1 MDNASIEKILSQSTA
16 AFQLYQHFSGKQKA
30 DFLYAIANEI
40 TLMTTELTVTAQ
52 AESSLS
58 EVRIQGEIIR
68 TTNQL
73 KSFGDLVLAGNWVQA
88 TIDKGDPNRKPLP
101 KPDIR
106 KMYFPIGPIVVFG
119 ASNFPL
125 AFSTAGGDTASA
137 LAAGC
142 SVIVKSHPAHPRTS
156 ALVAQAIYRSMKAC
170 DIPEFVFQHIEDS
183 SIEVGQQLVKHS
195 FTKGVAFT
203 GSFHG
208 GKALFDLAVNRKEP
222 IPVFAEMGSVNPV
235 LVLPDAM
242 IRNESLA
249 STLSA
254 SVLQGVGQFCTNPG
268 LIVVVE
274 SEGLPLFLQQLSN
287 EVEKAEPA
295 KMLHSGIAES
305 YRKRK
310 SETLSESGVSV
321 LSSVVDGEA
330 GFGSPALAIVNASD
344 YITNPNLQEEVF
356 GPFSLIVKCAKAS
369 ELKSIIGCTKGQL
382 TASVFG
388 TEEDY
393 RTYSQEISLL
403 KQVCGRLIFNNVPT
417 GVEVCK
423 AMHHGGPYP
432 STTDSRFTSVGND
445 AIYRFVRPVSF
456 QNAPMQFLPVELQ
469 DKNQLNIIRCVNNIW
484 TNDNI

>member
-1 MDNASIEKILSQSTA
+1 MDNAIVEKILSQSTA

-30 DFLYAIANEI
+30 DFLYRIANEI
-40 TLMTTELTVTAQ
+40 TLISTELAVTAQ
-52 AESSLS
+52 AESSLP

-73 KSFGDLVLAGNWVQA
+73 NSFADLVLAGDWVQA
-88 TIDKGDPNRKPLP
+88 TIDKGDPDRKPLP

-156 ALVAQAIYRSMKAC
+156 ALVAQAIARSVTAC
-170 DIPEFVFQHIEDS
+170 DVPEFVFQHIEDS
-183 SIEVGQQLVKHS
+183 SIEVGQQLVKHAL
-195 FTKGVAFT
+195 TKGVAFT

-208 GKALFDLAVNRKEP
+208 GKALFDLAVNRTEP

-235 LVLPDAM
+235 VVLPDAM
-242 IRNESLA
+242 ISNESLP

-268 LIVVVE
+268 LIVALE
-274 SEGLPLFLQQLSN
+274 CEGLPLFLQQLSN
-287 EVEKAEPA
+287 LIDKAAPA
-295 KMLHSGIAES
+295 RMLHSGIAES
-305 YRKRK
+305 YRRRK
-310 SETLSESGVSV
+310 AESLAQSGVSV
-321 LSSVVDGEA
+321 LSRVEDGEV
-330 GFGSPALAIVNASD
+330 GFGSPALAVVNASD
-344 YITNPNLQEEVF
+344 YIANPNLQEEVF
-356 GPFSLIVKCAKAS
+356 GPFSLIVRCSNAR
-369 ELKSIIGCTKGQL
+369 ELKSVIGCTKGQL
-382 TASVFG
+382 TATVFG
-388 TEEDY
+388 TGEDY
-393 RTYSQEISLL
+393 RIYSQEILSL

-432 STTDSRFTSVGND
+432 STTDSRFTSVGSD

-469 DKNQLNIIRCVNNIW
+469 DHNQLNIIRCVNNIW
-484 TNDNI
+484 THDNV